1 MFTRWGE
8 LVYRF
13 RFLVLAAVVAAL
25 LALGG
30 FGFGIEKHLSASGWD
45 DPTSQSTQAAQLKDA
60 ADRPPPTRAGVQGE
74 TPPAGE
80 TRAAPRVP
88 KKGPPR

>member
-60 ADRPPPTRAGVQGE
+60 AYRPAHTGDQIQH
-74 TPPAGE
+74 
-80 TRAAPRVP
+80 
-88 KKGPPR
+88 

>member
-60 ADRPPPTRAGVQGE
+60 AKRPDPTRDLIQL
-74 TPPAGE
+74 
-80 TRAAPRVP
+80 
-88 KKGPPR
+88 

>member
-45 DPTSQSTQAAQLKDA
+45 DPTSQSTQAAQLKEGGGGA
-60 ADRPPPTRAGVQGE
+60 APPPPPGGRRKH
-74 TPPAGE
+74 PPAGGR
-80 TRAAPRVP
+80 RA
-88 KKGPPR
+88 PPPEG

>member
-60 ADRPPPTRAGVQGE
+60 GPRPPP
-74 TPPAGE
+74 PPPPGQRE
-80 TRAAPRVP
+80 NP
-88 KKGPPR
+88 PPRGAPPPPPGE

>member
-60 ADRPPPTRAGVQGE
+60 ADRRAPTRAVLHHD
-74 TPPAGE
+74 TPPGRE
-80 TRAAPRVP
+80 TLHAP
-88 KKGPPR
+88 